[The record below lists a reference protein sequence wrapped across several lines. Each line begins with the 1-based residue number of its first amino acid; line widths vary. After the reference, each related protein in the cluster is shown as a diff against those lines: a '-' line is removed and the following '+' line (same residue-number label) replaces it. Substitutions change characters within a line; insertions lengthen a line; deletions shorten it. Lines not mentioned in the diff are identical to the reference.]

1 MSVRVGDAG
10 VTGAAQMSVLVT
22 GGSGKLGGVVVAELM
37 AHGHNVLN
45 ADLVPPAEQLC
56 PFLQVDLQDAGQVV
70 EALAG
75 VDLCQSSDAIVH
87 LAATPAPGRTPN
99 ATTFR
104 NNVTGTY
111 NVFEAAR
118 RLGVRNVVYASSEI
132 IFGLPF
138 STPPTYLPVDEQSP
152 PRPESA
158 YGLSKLLAE
167 EMAEQFCRRDPELKM
182 FGLRFSN
189 VQLPEDYANFPSFQ
203 LNPYE
208 RRWNLWGYIDA
219 RDGAQAVRKALE
231 STRFGAE
238 VFVVANAETVVRRP
252 NVDLVTHCFPG
263 TPLADGLG
271 PNESLLSI
279 QKARRL
285 LGYEPQYH
293 WWNEPGVSP
302 ESLADGDG
310 S

>member
-10 VTGAAQMSVLVT
+10 VTGAAPMSVLVT
-22 GGSGKLGGVVVAELM
+22 GGSGKLGGVVVADLM

-99 ATTFR
+99 ATTFK

-138 STPPTYLPVDEQSP
+138 SY
-152 PRPESA
+152 A
-158 YGLSKLLAE
+158 AHLLA
-167 EMAEQFCRRDPELKM
+167 RRRAVP
-182 FGLRFSN
+182 
-189 VQLPEDYANFPSFQ
+189 
-203 LNPYE
+203 
-208 RRWNLWGYIDA
+208 
-219 RDGAQAVRKALE
+219 AQAGERL
-231 STRFGAE
+231 
-238 VFVVANAETVVRRP
+238 RP
-252 NVDLVTHCFPG
+252 LQ
-263 TPLADGLG
+263 A
-271 PNESLLSI
+271 
-279 QKARRL
+279 ARR
-285 LGYEPQYH
+285 
-293 WWNEPGVSP
+293 
-302 ESLADGDG
+302 GDG
-310 S
+310 RAVLPP

>member
-1 MSVRVGDAG
+1 MN
-10 VTGAAQMSVLVT
+10 VLVT
-22 GGSGKLGGVVVAELM
+22 GGSGKLGAVVVADLV

-45 ADLVPPAEQLC
+45 ADLVAPADQLC
-56 PFLQVDLQDAGQVV
+56 PFLQVDLEDAGQVL
-70 EALAG
+70 EAVAG
-75 VDLCQSSDAIVH
+75 ADLCQASDAVVH
-87 LAATPAPGRTPN
+87 LAATAAPGRRPN
-99 ATTFR
+99 ATTFK

-138 STPPTYLPVDEQSP
+138 TTPPSYLPVDEQSP
-152 PRPESA
+152 ARPESA

-189 VQLPEDYANFPSFQ
+189 VQLQADYAKFAGFQ
-203 LNPYE
+203 LDPYE

-231 STRFGAE
+231 STLRGCE
-238 VFVVANAETVVRRP
+238 VFVVANAETVVRLP
-252 NVDLVTHCFPG
+252 NADLVEHCFPG

-271 PNESLLSI
+271 PNDSLLSI
-279 QKARRL
+279 EKARRL
-285 LGYEPQYH
+285 LGYEPQHH
-293 WWNEPGVSP
+293 WWAEQEVVQ
-302 ESLADGDG
+302 
-310 S
+310 

>member
-1 MSVRVGDAG
+1 VDGP
-10 VTGAAQMSVLVT
+10 GAPAAEPMNVLVT
-22 GGSGKLGGVVVAELM
+22 GGSGKLGGVVVADLV

-45 ADLVPPAEQLC
+45 VDLVAPGEQLC
-56 PFLQVDLQDAGQVV
+56 PFLQVDLQDAGQVI

-87 LAATPAPGRTPN
+87 LGAIPAPGRMAN
-99 ATTFR
+99 ATTFK
-104 NNVTGTY
+104 NNVMGTY

-138 STPPTYLPVDEQSP
+138 STPPSYLPVDEESP

-167 EMAEQFCRRDPELKM
+167 QMAEQFCRRDPELKM

-189 VQLPEDYANFPSFQ
+189 VQLLEDYAKFPGFQ
-203 LNPYE
+203 LDPYE

-231 STRFGAE
+231 SARRGAE
-238 VFVVANAETVVRRP
+238 VFIVANAETVVRRP
-252 NVDLVTHCFPG
+252 NDDLIKHCFPG

-271 PNESLLSI
+271 PNDTLLSI
-279 QKARRL
+279 EKARRL
-285 LGYEPQYH
+285 LGYEPQHH
-293 WWNEPGVSP
+293 WWNECDDPGEVAP
-302 ESLADGDG
+302 
-310 S
+310 

>member
-1 MSVRVGDAG
+1 
-10 VTGAAQMSVLVT
+10 VTGPVAGPGGSVEAQMNVLVT
-22 GGSGKLGGVVVAELM
+22 GGSGKLGSVVVADLV

-45 ADLVPPAEQLC
+45 ADLVAPGEQLC
-56 PFLQVDLQDAGQVV
+56 PFLQVDLGDAGQVF

-75 VDLCQSSDAIVH
+75 ADLCQSSDAVVH
-87 LAATPAPGRTPN
+87 LAATAAPGRTPN
-99 ATTFR
+99 TTTFK

-138 STPPTYLPVDEQSP
+138 STPPSYLPVDEQSP
-152 PRPESA
+152 ARPESA

-167 EMAEQFCRRDPELKM
+167 QMAEQFCRRDPELKM

-189 VQLPEDYANFPSFQ
+189 VQLQQDYAKFPGFQ
-203 LNPYE
+203 LDPYE

-231 STRFGAE
+231 STGRGAE
-238 VFVVANAETVVRRP
+238 VFVVANAETVVRLP
-252 NVDLVTHCFPG
+252 NRDLIEHCFPG
-263 TPLADGLG
+263 TPLLGGLG
-271 PNESLLSI
+271 PNDSLLSI
-279 QKARRL
+279 EKARRL
-285 LGYEPQYH
+285 LGYEPQHH
-293 WWNEPGVSP
+293 WWAEQEVSQ
-302 ESLADGDG
+302 
-310 S
+310 

>member
-1 MSVRVGDAG
+1 
-10 VTGAAQMSVLVT
+10 MSVLVT
-22 GGSGKLGGVVVAELM
+22 GGSGKLGGVVVADLV
-37 AHGHNVLN
+37 AHGHSVLN
-45 ADLVPPAEQLC
+45 VDLVPPAEQLC
-56 PFLQVDLQDAGQVV
+56 PFLQVDLQDAGQVF

-75 VDLCQSSDAIVH
+75 VDLSQTSDAIVH
-87 LAATPAPGRTPN
+87 LAAIPAPGRTAN
-99 ATTFR
+99 TTTFK

-138 STPPTYLPVDEQSP
+138 ATPPSYLPVDEESP

-167 EMAEQFCRRDPELKM
+167 QMAEQFCRRDPELKM

-189 VQLPEDYANFPSFQ
+189 VQLRQDYAKFPSFQ
-203 LNPYE
+203 LDPYG

-231 STRFGAE
+231 SALRGAE
-238 VFVVANAETVVRRP
+238 VFVVANAETVVRRT
-252 NVDLVTHCFPG
+252 NADLVKHCFPG

-271 PNESLLSI
+271 PNDTLLSI
-279 QKARRL
+279 DKARRL
-285 LGYEPQYH
+285 LGYEPQHH
-293 WWNEPGVSP
+293 WWDECDCP
-302 ESLADGDG
+302 EEAAP
-310 S
+310 

>member
-1 MSVRVGDAG
+1 MN
-10 VTGAAQMSVLVT
+10 VLVT
-22 GGSGKLGGVVVAELM
+22 GGSGKLGGAVVADLV

-45 ADLVPPAEQLC
+45 VDLVPPADQLC

-99 ATTFR
+99 ATTFK

-138 STPPTYLPVDEQSP
+138 ATPPTYLPVDEESP

-167 EMAEQFCRRDPELKM
+167 QMAEQFCRRDPELKM

-189 VQLPEDYANFPSFQ
+189 VQLPQDYAKFPGFQ
-203 LNPYE
+203 LDPYE

-219 RDGAQAVRKALE
+219 HDGAQAVRKALA
-231 STRFGAE
+231 SGRRGAE
-238 VFVVANAETVVRRP
+238 VFIVANAETVVRRP
-252 NVDLVTHCFPG
+252 NSDLVGHCFPG
-263 TPLADGLG
+263 TPLAEGLG
-271 PNESLLSI
+271 PNGTLLSI
-279 QKARRL
+279 DKARRL
-285 LGYEPQYH
+285 LGYEPQHH
-293 WWNEPGVSP
+293 WWDEPSLGAESP
-302 ESLADGDG
+302 ADGD
-310 S
+310 SV